1 MLKIFWRDDM
11 VIDLLTSHASVRRYK
26 DDVLSKETI
35 EELVRAGQHAA
46 SSHFVQAY
54 SVIHV
59 TDTEKR
65 GQLAELSKNRR
76 QFYTAGAVLVF
87 CADYCRLEKAAE
99 LAGKNIDYSVAENIL
114 VGSIDVALFA
124 QNVAI
129 AAESKGYGICYIG
142 GIRNA
147 PVEISELL
155 QLPKGVIPL
164 FGMSIGVPDEANEVK
179 PRLPVDAVLHTN
191 TYDSSKYNELLPA
204 YDETIKAYYASRGA
218 NQKDATWT
226 AQMADFL
233 EKPQRAHLKAF
244 LEKQGFEGK

>member
-1 MLKIFWRDDM
+1 M
-11 VIDLLTSHASVRRYK
+11 VIDLLTKHASVRRYK
-26 DDVLSKETI
+26 DEPISKEVV

-46 SSHFVQAY
+46 SSHFVQSY

-87 CADYCRLEKAAE
+87 CIDYYRLEHAAK
-99 LAGKNIDYSVAENIL
+99 LLGRTIDYSVAENVL
-114 VGSIDVALFA
+114 VGAIDVGLFA

-142 GIRNA
+142 GVRNA
-147 PVEISELL
+147 PQEISDVLE
-155 QLPKGVIPL
+155 LPKGVVPV

-179 PRLPVDAVLHTN
+179 PRLPLGAVLHEN
-191 TYDSSKYNELLPA
+191 SYDVEKYDELLPA
-204 YDETIKAYYASRGA
+204 YDKTMQTYYTSRST
-218 NQKDATWT
+218 NQKEATWSGD
-226 AQMADFL
+226 MADFL
-233 EKPQRAHLKAF
+233 ENPRRPHMKEFMNK
-244 LEKQGFEGK
+244 KGFEFN